1 MKIQLSFLKGITIIC
16 LPFFLSFFNCSS
28 DVDVKTIEM
37 QVDAQTVE
45 MEPLTNV
52 LTLMQT
58 FGGENDPNT
67 GEYLLASP
75 GDIAVTKNG
84 DIIVTDENKLKI
96 YDPSGKGKALLGGQG
111 EGPGEFPRSSGLV
124 TTSPGIILPNP
135 ITVNV
140 SPQGFI
146 TALALPPLGDAT
158 YYNVYTSGYRTHNRY
173 RVLSNPQISAY
184 LENTGYTSRRII
196 IQKVVFLNENLTL
209 FHLYKSDSLEEVF
222 GFDDGKEF
230 HVIKRY
236 PKPGVFSSGRERF
249 GVGTDAQLHFVL
261 LPTGTIVYCHTYY
274 DSRLDVADD
283 TVTFHIVNLDPFSE
297 KTVQLT
303 NQPVLLAEE
312 EIRTVSGFKENRRR
326 MMGRNIQLDKETE
339 RQMEEFFAMRYKPAF
354 KTLLCDGD
362 VLFVNTFQK
371 NDPAKRDEYYTK
383 VYNVE
388 TWEMVSGFY
397 APAWFSGHKAKRYH
411 IERVVVSDGNAYRL
425 HYDYEQFA
433 FIEKYRIDPA
443 VYGK

>member
-1 MKIQLSFLKGITIIC
+1 MKLHQSFLKGISIIC
-16 LPFFLSFFNCSS
+16 LSLFLPFFYCSK
-28 DVDVKTIEM
+28 DVNV
-37 QVDAQTVE
+37 QTVE
-45 MEPLTNV
+45 IQPLTDVLAQQESLTNV
-52 LTLMQT
+52 LTLVQT

-67 GEYLLASP
+67 GDYLLASP

-84 DIIVTDENKLKI
+84 DIIVTDEKTLKI
-96 YDPSGKGKALLGGQG
+96 YDASGKGKAILGGRG
-111 EGPGEFPRSSGLV
+111 EGPGEFSMSS
-124 TTSPGIILPNP
+124 TIISIPALGTIVPNP

-146 TALALPPLGDAT
+146 TAFELPSGNT
-158 YYNVYTSGYRTHNRY
+158 YYNVYTSGYRTHNRC
-173 RVLSNPQISAY
+173 RVSSNPQISAY
-184 LENTGYTSRRII
+184 LENTGYTSSGTK
-196 IQKVVFLNENLTL
+196 IQNVVFLNENLTL
-209 FHLYKSDSLEEVF
+209 FHLNTSNGFEEVF

-230 HVIKRY
+230 HVIKQNPR
-236 PKPGVFSSGRERF
+236 PGVFSLSTGQIVSEP
-249 GVGTDAQLHFVL
+249 DAKLHFVL

-297 KTVQLT
+297 QTVQLP

-312 EIRTVSGFKENRRR
+312 EIRTVSGVKENMRK

-339 RQMEEFFAMRYKPAF
+339 RQMEEFYSMRYKPAF
-354 KTLLCDGD
+354 KTLLLDGNL
-362 VLFVNTFQK
+362 LFINTFQK

-397 APAWFSGHKAKRYH
+397 APAWFSGHTTERYYV
-411 IERVVVSDGNAYRL
+411 ERVVVSNGYAYRL
-425 HYDYEQFA
+425 HYDYVQFA
-433 FIEKYRIDPA
+433 FIEKYKLDPA